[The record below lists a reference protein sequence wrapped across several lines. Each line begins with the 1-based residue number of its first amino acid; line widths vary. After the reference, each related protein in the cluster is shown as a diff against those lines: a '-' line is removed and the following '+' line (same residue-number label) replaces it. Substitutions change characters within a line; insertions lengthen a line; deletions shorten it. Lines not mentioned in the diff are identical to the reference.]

1 MNIFSPNCLS
11 PAMQLDKN
19 TQDIKTLFANQPQ
32 IYYTSEDLDA
42 SDTTTPLSTTDIT
55 DVDNI
60 GNQPILISANGRLY
74 KITSIVDS
82 TVYCKYEATLP
93 QGDGFNFTG
102 SWVSGNEYH
111 KNDVVTY
118 TSNNITTAYILITN
132 SLNGSTT
139 PPPLDTTN
147 WTVFTSGG
155 LSNWH
160 KIIKTYG
167 TLSECFNDL
176 STIFQK
182 NPSATVRII
191 SEYTLSNVNQSALNI
206 YPNRDTQITASKS
219 QVSVNLNNYSPRNF
233 RLVSLGNKLII
244 LAISSTLWTVEIAF
258 GTKLFSF
265 EETYS
270 NLSQAYEVSNFVFT
284 GKSWTTTDDAILS
297 KIQFEIFTFD

>member
-132 SLNGSTT
+132 SLSGSTT

-155 LSNWH
+155 LSNWSTT
-160 KIIKTYG
+160 IKQYETFE
-167 TLSECFNDL
+167 ECYNDL
-176 STIFQK
+176 VSVFQR
-182 NPSATVRII
+182 NPAAKVGII
-191 SEYTLSNVNQSALNI
+191 STEATGITSTEGFIVRGKSGESPTISQENANQYVLLSSSYPIWFVYNALVKN
-206 YPNRDTQITASKS
+206 S
-219 QVSVNLNNYSPRNF
+219 NYDLLILS
-233 RLVSLGNKLII
+233 GNYGSINY
-244 LAISSTLWTVEIAF
+244 EIAIAKTDLSI
-258 GTKLFSF
+258 GT
-265 EETYS
+265 TIVRVMA
-270 NLSQAYEVSNFVFT
+270 SQYYFYNRQCVV
-284 GKSWTTTDDAILS
+284 TDDQL
-297 KIQFEIFTFD
+297 KNLQFYIHTN